1 MGRKHWYERERQE
14 PRGGTRELF
23 RVREGRPLG
32 REKTDRPTG
41 KGVVGKKG
49 RRQRAEG
56 ESEEVTKMGR
66 KETKEREKEKRN
78 EETTKRGEEKG
89 RKGGKKEWERRRG
102 RGAVRPRGRGKRGER
117 ERKRETVSSTR
128 RAAGAGG
135 WDHALSLFFLFLG
148 WAADLR
154 RDNPAKP
161 PAPRPSEGPQLYKYR
176 GWGSGAAAQGS
187 ATPEKAL
194 LSLAN

>member
-1 MGRKHWYERERQE
+1 MAQRWPSTTPAPLGDICLAAKGGRDAPPGGQTERHSGVETGETKVGRKHWYERERQE

-128 RAAGAGG
+128 RAAGPVGG
-135 WDHALSLFFLFLG
+135 TM
-148 WAADLR
+148 R
-154 RDNPAKP
+154 
-161 PAPRPSEGPQLYKYR
+161 
-176 GWGSGAAAQGS
+176 
-187 ATPEKAL
+187 
-194 LSLAN
+194 